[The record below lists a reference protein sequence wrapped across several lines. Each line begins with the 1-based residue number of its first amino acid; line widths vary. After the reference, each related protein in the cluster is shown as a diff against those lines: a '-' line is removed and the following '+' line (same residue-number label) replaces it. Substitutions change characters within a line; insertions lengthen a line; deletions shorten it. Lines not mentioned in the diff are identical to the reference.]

1 MTLSRVS
8 SLFGCATF
16 LFLMFI
22 VGCGES
28 PRTLIEPGMTKEEVK
43 AIMGNPTGRII
54 MKESGG
60 REEEWSW
67 SQTVL
72 KDRTTRNWE
81 TVVTFRDGVVIG
93 LRETKP

>member
-1 MTLSRVS
+1 
-8 SLFGCATF
+8 
-16 LFLMFI
+16 MFI